1 MVDPVLKKKRRL
13 RARFWASES
22 GVSALEFA
30 LVAPFFLILLGGIGV
45 GGQFLT
51 STRHTAAIA
60 STIGNLAT
68 QVQTLHDTDV
78 ADIFAVGQ
86 VLIAPMPTNSLGMR
100 LTSIE
105 AIGTANSWTAKV
117 QWSNASGTMS
127 PMTVNQVVT
136 VPTGLLVNVGD
147 SVVLAEATYT
157 FTPPLTQGFGA
168 AVPITKSN
176 YFKPRLSPTVV
187 RASP

>member
-1 MVDPVLKKKRRL
+1 MVDPVPKKTRRL

-105 AIGTANSWTAKV
+105 AIGSANSWTPKV

-127 PMTVNQVVT
+127 PMTVNQ
-136 VPTGLLVNVGD
+136 
-147 SVVLAEATYT
+147 VLAEATYT